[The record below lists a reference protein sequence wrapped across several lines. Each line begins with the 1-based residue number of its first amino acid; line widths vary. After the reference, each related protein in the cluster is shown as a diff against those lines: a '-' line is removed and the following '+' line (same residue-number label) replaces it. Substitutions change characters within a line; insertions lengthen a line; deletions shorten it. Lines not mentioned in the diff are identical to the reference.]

1 MKSYLAL
8 FALSLCLFVNSI
20 NADTLLSDTT
30 NITVIAQSNSK
41 DYATAGFENFNN
53 ISLDVHAVG
62 DYDEPSNEFINFNID
77 GVDFG
82 SYNVDTPGVTATNV
96 GLPAFDW
103 DLQFSILITD
113 LQWTNFISDSIL
125 NITWSNGIGTGAPQN
140 VQHFVS
146 YEINGDLAPVPV
158 PSAFLLLGSGLIW
171 FAGMRRKFLKTIRSA

>member
-1 MKSYLAL
+1 MRMLYVVSRGAKGLPRLCKMDTQEKTMKSYLAL
-8 FALSLCLFVNSI
+8 FALFLCLFINSI

-62 DYDEPSNEFINFNID
+62 DYNEPSNEFINFNID

-82 SYNVDTPGVTATNV
+82 SYNVDTLGVTATNV

-113 LQWTNFISDSIL
+113 LQWTNFISDSML
-125 NITWSNGIGTGAPQN
+125 NIT
-140 VQHFVS
+140 
-146 YEINGDLAPVPV
+146 
-158 PSAFLLLGSGLIW
+158 
-171 FAGMRRKFLKTIRSA
+171 